1 MIRDLHHTFLSIHK
15 LVNIPHLVIN
25 NFYIKNTLN
34 LEYIYTKTRNSNS
47 ILFSRRSYSTMSEQI
62 KDDTLIEK
70 KKTQPKQKSSKLQVS
85 LKTPKGTKDWADSDM
100 VIREAIFSTL
110 SNLFKRHGGVTI
122 DTPVFELRE
131 ILAGKYGE
139 DSKLI
144 YNLEDQGGELTSL
157 RYDLTVPFA
166 RYVAMNNI
174 QNIKRYHIAKVYRR
188 DQPAMTKGRMRE
200 FYQCDFDIAGTYESM
215 VPDAEIL
222 SILVEGLTGLGIKDF
237 KIKLNHR
244 KILDG
249 IFQISGVK
257 DEDVRKISSA
267 VDKLDKSPWE
277 VVRKEITE
285 EKGQTE
291 ETADNIGEYVKLNG
305 SLSEVYDALS
315 NDDKIINNELAS
327 IGLKEIATLM
337 QYTKAFNIDEFISF
351 DLSLAR
357 GLDYYTGLIYEAVT
371 SASAPPKDADNLK
384 KKSKAKNEEDAS
396 AYVGVGSIAAGGR
409 YDNLVNMFA
418 EASGKK
424 STQIPCIG
432 VSFGVE
438 RIFSLIKQRKEASA
452 AIKPTATQ
460 VFVMAFGGGK
470 DWTGYLPERM
480 QIAKELWNA
489 GIETEYVY
497 KSKANPR
504 KQFDSAEKSGCPLA
518 VILGKEEYLEGK
530 LRVKRLGPE
539 FADDDGEV
547 IDVKDLIPVVK
558 TKLAEIH
565 KDGINDVT
573 RLIRGL

>member
-1 MIRDLHHTFLSIHK
+1 MLSRS
-15 LVNIPHLVIN
+15 
-25 NFYIKNTLN
+25 LN
-34 LEYIYTKTRNSNS
+34 KVVTS
-47 ILFSRRSYSTMSEQI
+47 I
-62 KDDTLIEK
+62 
-70 KKTQPKQKSSKLQVS
+70 KSSSVIRMSSATAAATSAPTANAANALKASKAPKKGKLQVS

-110 SNLFKRHGGVTI
+110 SGLFKKHGGVTI

-144 YNLEDQGGELTSL
+144 YNLEDQGGELCSL

-174 QNIKRYHIAKVYRR
+174 QSIKRYHIAKVYRR

-200 FYQCDFDIAGTYESM
+200 FYQCDFDVAGTFESM
-215 VPDAEIL
+215 VPDSECL
-222 SILVEGLTGLGIKDF
+222 SILVEGLTSLGIKDF

-249 IFQISGVK
+249 IFQIAGVK

-277 VVRKEITE
+277 AVKKEMTE
-285 EKGQTE
+285 EKGQSE
-291 ETADNIGEYVKLNG
+291 ETADKIGEYVKLNG
-305 SLSEVYDALS
+305 SLKEIHAVLSADANITS
-315 NDDKIINNELAS
+315 NEKAKQGLDD
-327 IGLKEIATLM
+327 IATLM
-337 QYTKAFNIDEFISF
+337 KYTEAFDIDSFISF

-357 GLDYYTGLIYEAVT
+357 GLDYYTGLIYEVVT
-371 SASAPPKDADNLK
+371 SASAPPENASELK
-384 KKSKAKNEEDAS
+384 KKAKSAEDAS
-396 AYVGVGSIAAGGR
+396 EFVGVGSIAAGGR
-409 YDNLVNMFA
+409 YDNLVNMFS

-424 STQIPCIG
+424 STQIPCVGI
-432 VSFGVE
+432 SFGVE
-438 RIFSLIKQRKEASA
+438 RVFSLIKQRINSSTT
-452 AIKPTATQ
+452 IKPTATQ

-480 QIAKELWNA
+480 KVTKQLWDA
-489 GIETEYVY
+489 GIEAEYVY
-497 KSKANPR
+497 KAKANPR
-504 KQFDSAEKSGCPLA
+504 KQFDAAEKAGCHIA

-530 LRVKRLGPE
+530 LRVKRLGQE
-539 FADDDGEV
+539 FADDDGELV
-547 IDVKDLIPVVK
+547 SAADIVPIVQE
-558 TKLAEIH
+558 KLSQIH
-565 KDGINDVT
+565 EDGLNEVT

>member
-1 MIRDLHHTFLSIHK
+1 MFA
-15 LVNIPHLVIN
+15 
-25 NFYIKNTLN
+25 KNLTRIVPN
-34 LEYIYTKTRNSNS
+34 LLKQS
-47 ILFSRRSYSTMSEQI
+47 LKMSEAATQATPI
-62 KDDTLIEK
+62 AADTVKINSHES
-70 KKTQPKQKSSKLQVS
+70 KSKSKKLQVS
-85 LKTPKGTKDWADSDM
+85 LKTPKGTKDWSDTDM
-100 VIREAIFSTL
+100 VIREAIFTTL

-122 DTPVFELRE
+122 DTPVFELRD

-166 RYVAMNNI
+166 RFVAMNNI

-200 FYQCDFDIAGTYESM
+200 FYQCDIDIAGVYESM

-222 SILVEGLTGLGIKDF
+222 SILVEGLTSLGINDF

-249 IFQISGVK
+249 IFKIAGVS

-267 VDKLDKSPWE
+267 VDKLDKLPWDA
-277 VVRKEITE
+277 VKREITVD
-285 EKGQTE
+285 KGQTE
-291 ETADNIGEYVKLNG
+291 ETADKIGEYVKLNG
-305 SLSEVYDALS
+305 SLKEVYETLVKDDAIL
-315 NDDKIINNELAS
+315 NNELAME
-327 IGLKEIATLM
+327 GLNEIKTLM
-337 QYTKAFNIDEFISF
+337 SYTSSFQIDEFISF

-371 SASAPPKDADNLK
+371 EASKPPENASDLK
-384 KKSKAKNEEDAS
+384 KKAKDKDDAS
-396 AYVGVGSIAAGGR
+396 EYVGVGSIAAGGR

-418 EASGKK
+418 QASGKK
-424 STQIPCIG
+424 SQQIPCVGI
-432 VSFGVE
+432 SFGVE
-438 RIFSLIKQRKEASA
+438 RIFSLVKQRTQLLNS
-452 AIKPTATQ
+452 IKPTATQ

-480 QIAKELWNA
+480 QIAKQLWNA

-504 KQFDSAEKSGCPLA
+504 KQFDAAEKCGAPLA
-518 VILGKEEYLEGK
+518 VILGKEEYLENK
-530 LRVKRLGPE
+530 LRIKRLGPE
-539 FADDDGEV
+539 FADDDGEL
-547 IDVKDLIPVVK
+547 IDLKDVVDVVK
-558 TKLAEIH
+558 AKLADAH
-565 KDGINDVT
+565 KDGVNDVT
-573 RLIRGL
+573 RLLRGL